1 MSYSK
6 EEKQREEKM
15 FPTLV
20 RYRETDA
27 KLHRKASR
35 RAQNVALT
43 FRGFKEEGKK
53 ENMVDR
59 GDSLKGDL
67 RQELARGSCSG
78 KRKSMLGQKR
88 WHKMGTGER

>member
-6 EEKQREEKM
+6 GEKQREEKM

-27 KLHRKASR
+27 KLYRKASR

-53 ENMVDR
+53 ENLVDR
-59 GDSLKGDL
+59 GDSLKGAWGRSL
-67 RQELARGSCSG
+67 QEGHA
-78 KRKSMLGQKR
+78 Q
-88 WHKMGTGER
+88 ERES